1 MQYVDVYSGLS
12 RPSYLVQNISILFYS
27 LGYMGEPSKITL
39 DFVLSA
45 YENTFNSKTSVFCR
59 FFPLFGKRLIYINE
73 TTAI

>member
-39 DFVLSA
+39 DFVFSA
-45 YENTFNSKTSVFCR
+45 YENTFKPKTSVFCR
-59 FFPLFGKRLIYINE
+59 FLSIVWKKTYLYL
-73 TTAI
+73 